1 MRCISRFKRS
11 RPVHRG
17 ASAVRNIWI
26 PLSRLSWTLL
36 IVGVSSCA
44 HNPAQSWDQQN
55 LKRNDIADC
64 IRGNPVF
71 IAPGGV
77 LEQC

>member
-1 MRCISRFKRS
+1 MSFISRCNPL
-11 RPVHRG
+11 RPVPRG
-17 ASAVRNIWI
+17 VSAVRDIWG
-26 PLSRLSWTLL
+26 PLSWLSWTLL

-44 HNPAQSWDQQN
+44 HNPAQSWDQEN
-55 LKRNDIADC
+55 LKLHDIADC

-71 IAPGGV
+71 IAPGGN